1 MYVHKH
7 TITVHERSHKGKWG
21 EMSYNIN
28 NCLRLILKKLKKNLS
43 LKWNYLW
50 PSYNKKV

>member
-28 NCLRLILKKLKKNLS
+28 NCLRLILKKLKKKSVSEVELS
-43 LKWNYLW
+43 LAFL
-50 PSYNKKV
+50 